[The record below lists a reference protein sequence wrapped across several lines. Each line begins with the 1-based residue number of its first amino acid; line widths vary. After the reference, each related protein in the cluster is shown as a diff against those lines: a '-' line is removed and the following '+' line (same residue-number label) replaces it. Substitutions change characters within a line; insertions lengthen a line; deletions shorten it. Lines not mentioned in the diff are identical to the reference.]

1 MMQTAIET
9 VRFFSIRLFLIIV
22 CLGAMQP
29 GRESQAAMFELL
41 PEPDGVRGPWDPLR
55 IAAGSLAGAGSERR
69 AVELDDVDVTALLAV
84 EGEVLVLRPVEP
96 LAWGEHRLRLV
107 EYTDEGEII
116 ERGFWTFEVRHS
128 AALREADGTVA
139 AAWSASRR
147 LADDGLSGAP
157 GAFQSEGVAQVRGQ
171 LADGGWRVDGEADLL
186 YNPRRELRPEG
197 MAPLDAGAFRLRAR
211 RGGWEALAGQQM
223 PLAESL
229 IARDFLRRGASVA
242 YLHGRSGLS
251 LQGFA
256 SQAQETVGFNK
267 GLGLDEA
274 GNRLQGL
281 VLSLRPS
288 RQSLGSGDLAVSAA
302 WFTGR
307 DPGQVGVGVGGDTAT
322 AADNTAYSVVVDGR
336 WLDRRLRLRGEAA
349 RTRYDYDGAGEA
361 PAVRDDAL
369 ALLAVYDYPAVRA
382 GLPAWQVGVERRR
395 LGTYFRSIADPG
407 GVADRDAWRGF
418 LALQWD
424 GIELEASLG
433 RERDNVNELIG
444 LPRIATRQA
453 ALALAW
459 SLPVG
464 EESPWQPG
472 LEVAF
477 SDLRQR
483 VARAGGGLEQGGLRD
498 TRTWQLGA
506 NLAAERTTLGLSFG
520 HGRDEDLLYGG
531 GSDSATREFNM
542 ETWVGEDLFL
552 AVAAQQ
558 ERYRGLAGGG
568 RSLSETWTLDGDYRL
583 TPRLALRASLAG
595 SRERDD
601 EGTQASRRRSLVL
614 SLRWQMWRAGV
625 RRPASYWTLEGSR
638 DRLRDAAWPE
648 GNADFYQLFLRFEM
662 AWQQE

>member
-1 MMQTAIET
+1 
-9 VRFFSIRLFLIIV
+9 
-22 CLGAMQP
+22 MQP
-29 GRESQAAMFELL
+29 YRESQAAAFELL
-41 PEPDGVRGPWDPLR
+41 PEPDGVRGPRDPLR
-55 IAAGSLAGAGSERR
+55 IVAGPLAGAGSERR

-116 ERGFWTFEVRHS
+116 ERGFWTFEVRRS
-128 AALREADGTVA
+128 AALREADGMVA
-139 AAWSASRR
+139 AELSASHR

-157 GAFQSEGVAQVRGQ
+157 EAFQSEGVAQVSGR
-171 LADGGWRVDGEADLL
+171 LADDRWRLEGEADLL
-186 YNPRRELRPEG
+186 YNPRRALRPEG
-197 MAPLDAGAFRLRAR
+197 MAALDVGAFRLRAR
-211 RGGWEALAGQQM
+211 QGGWEALAGQQM
-223 PLAESL
+223 PLAEGL
-229 IARDFLRRGASVA
+229 IARDFMRRGASVG

-251 LQGFA
+251 LLGFA
-256 SQAQETVGFNK
+256 LQAQETAGFRE
-267 GLGLDEA
+267 GMGLDKSD
-274 GNRLQGL
+274 NRLDGL
-281 VLSLRPS
+281 VLSLRPP
-288 RQSLGSGDLAVSAA
+288 RRPMGSEDFAVSAA
-302 WFTGR
+302 WFRGR
-307 DPGQVGVGVGGDTAT
+307 DPGQVGAGVGGDTAT
-322 AADNTAYSVVVDGR
+322 AADNTAYSVAVDGR

-361 PAVRDDAL
+361 PAVSDDAL
-369 ALLAVYDYPAVRA
+369 ALLAVYEYPAVRA

-424 GIELEASLG
+424 GINIEASLG
-433 RERDNVNELIG
+433 RERDNVNELTG

-453 ALALAW
+453 DLTLAW

-477 SDLRQR
+477 SNLRQR
-483 VARAGGGLEQGGLRD
+483 VSRAGGGLEQGGLRD
-498 TRTWQLGA
+498 TRVWRLGA
-506 NLAAERTTLGLSFG
+506 GLAAERTTLGLSFG

-531 GSDSATREFNM
+531 GSDSATSEFNM

-552 AVAAQQ
+552 ALVAQQ
-558 ERYRGLAGGG
+558 ERYRGLDGGG
-568 RSLSETWTLDGDYRL
+568 RLLSETWTLDGDYLL

-601 EGTQASRRRSLVL
+601 EGPRASRRQSLVL
-614 SLRWQMWRAGV
+614 SLRWQMWRAAAW
-625 RRPASYWTLEGSR
+625 RPALYWTLEGSR
-638 DRLRDAAWPE
+638 NRQRDTVWPE
-648 GNADFYQLFLRFEM
+648 GNTDRYQLFLRFEM
-662 AWQQE
+662 AWQQG